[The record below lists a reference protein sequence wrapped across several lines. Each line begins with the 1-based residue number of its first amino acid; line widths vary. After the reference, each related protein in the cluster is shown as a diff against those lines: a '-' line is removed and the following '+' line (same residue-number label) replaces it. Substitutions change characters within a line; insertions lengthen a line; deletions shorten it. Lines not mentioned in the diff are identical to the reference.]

1 MKLTMMHDP
10 FEQSLRDMLNKS
22 QAPSNDDASLNKVLK
37 KANRQVGAGALFGLF
52 GRALESVLI
61 ALNSGSEHI
70 KPVSNLSV
78 KDIANHKAE

>member
-1 MKLTMMHDP
+1 MVHDP

>member
-1 MKLTMMHDP
+1 MMHDP
-10 FEQSLRDMLNKS
+10 FEQSLRDMLNML
-22 QAPSNDDASLNKVLK
+22 QAPTKDDAALNKVLK

>member
-1 MKLTMMHDP
+1 MMHDP

-22 QAPSNDDASLNKVLK
+22 QAPSNDDATLNKVLK

>member
-1 MKLTMMHDP
+1 MMHDP

-22 QAPSNDDASLNKVLK
+22 QAPSNDDASLTKVLK

>member
-1 MKLTMMHDP
+1 MMHDP

-70 KPVSNLSV
+70 KPVSNLSA

>member
-1 MKLTMMHDP
+1 MMHDP

-70 KPVSNLSV
+70 KPVTNLSV

>member
-1 MKLTMMHDP
+1 
-10 FEQSLRDMLNKS
+10 MLNKS